1 MITYRKATL
10 PDAQALARIRCTFL
24 MEANDLSSEA
34 QLAEME
40 PMLLAYFTTTLADG
54 SFVAWLAL
62 DGDAIV
68 ATSGLSFSL
77 VPPSY
82 SNKSGKAAYII
93 NMYTRPEYRRRGI
106 AAALLK
112 RTIEEAKTRGYSK
125 ITLHATDMGRP
136 LYETFGFSGVPEFME
151 LQA

>member
-1 MITYRKATL
+1 MVTYRIATL
-10 PDAQALARIRCTFL
+10 ADAQALACMRCTFL
-24 MEANDLSSEA
+24 LDAHDITSQA
-34 QLAEME
+34 VAEME
-40 PMLLAYFTTTLADG
+40 PILLAYFMAALADN

-62 DGDAIV
+62 NGEEIV

-82 SNKSGKAAYII
+82 SNQSGKVAYIM
-93 NMYTRPEYRRRGI
+93 NMYTLPEYRRQGI
-106 AAALLK
+106 AAELLQ
-112 RTIEEAKTRGYSK
+112 RTVEAARARGYKK

-136 LYETFGFSGVPEFME
+136 LYEKFGFRDVQGDMV